1 MNLKKK
7 PVRKNITLVG
17 EKQISD
23 KDSFTELKLSPFETK
38 ILNHDAHASKAKV
51 DIITCLSLPD
61 LSN

>member
-1 MNLKKK
+1 M
-7 PVRKNITLVG
+7 G

-23 KDSFTELKLSPFETK
+23 KDSFTELTPSPFEMK
-38 ILNHDAHASKAKV
+38 ILTHDAHASKAKA

>member
-1 MNLKKK
+1 LSLKKK

-23 KDSFTELKLSPFETK
+23 KDSFTELTPSPFEMK
-38 ILNHDAHASKAKV
+38 ILTHDAHASKAKA